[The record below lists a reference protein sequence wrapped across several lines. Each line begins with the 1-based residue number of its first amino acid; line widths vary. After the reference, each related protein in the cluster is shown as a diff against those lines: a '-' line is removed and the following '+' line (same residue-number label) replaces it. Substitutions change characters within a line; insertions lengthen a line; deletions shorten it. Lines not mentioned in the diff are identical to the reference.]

1 MSIDGAIRTVAT
13 AMSTASA
20 MAVLNEPL
28 TRIAPQPAKSRMPF
42 DLVATK
48 PDA

>member
-13 AMSTASA
+13 AMSTAIA
-20 MAVLNEPL
+20 MTIRSEPV
-28 TRIAPQPAKSRMPF
+28 TRIAPAPAKSLMLF
-42 DLVATK
+42 CLAENK